1 LCFAASVRE
10 QLHASDIASQVLEW
24 RGSASAALYFRAVAN
39 LAFDAPQ
46 FALAAHLLGVVTR
59 IRSALLQD
67 GVELVTRRGAVGA
80 LANLAAGPDL
90 VVEAMFDDALADFLS
105 QLLTRAA
112 TYNDD
117 DDADDDDD
125 DADHDELTVALALQ
139 LVHNVAQ
146 TDALRVRLRPVARA
160 ALPLAR
166 RLLLDAARLES
177 AWTEKLL
184 AFYAALVESPEFV
197 DVLVE
202 LSEPLA
208 RAAATAPDSLDG
220 AAHQDD
226 DGRFLAAS
234 LLMTSA
240 AHSHLH
246 RDALFRAP
254 AWKAI
259 AFDLL
264 ASERILHRKV
274 RPALVKAL
282 AELSLSDA
290 HRRRVPRSAA
300 TLLRLVDIAVTSPVP
315 DVRVSAAIAVGNV
328 ARTDARAAQ
337 LIDEHRIVDR
347 LIALVDA
354 RREVAP
360 DMRVPH
366 AAVGALT
373 NLVVSPANKARI
385 GRHATLFGH
394 VRKWLELPNALV
406 QFAVVL
412 LLRSLA
418 SERRCRSTA
427 AAARPARRARVGGVG
442 RRLRAGRERRHDDGR
457 GRERAAPHA
466 DRRREQRQA
475 ARHARAV
482 RVRARAC
489 ASLRATSGGAAAAA
503 AAAATAADEGG
514 DDVERDVSAADIAAV
529 GAAKHFEMLT
539 QTTHVILQAEGLVA
553 LQKLVAVDATLT
565 GVAQEAARRVLASD
579 PVARAATSE
588 AAAPT
593 PAHHQADLQM
603 ARAAVTAA
611 EELLAANK

>member
-1 LCFAASVRE
+1 ML
-10 QLHASDIASQVLEW
+10 QNDIASLVFEW
-24 RGSASAALYFRAVAN
+24 RGTASMALYFRVVAN

-46 FALAAHLLGVVTR
+46 FALAAHLLGVVAR
-59 IRSALLQD
+59 IRAELLATND
-67 GVELVTRRGAVGA
+67 ASVVRSAVGA
-80 LANLAAGPDL
+80 LANIAAGPDD
-90 VVEAMFDDALADFLS
+90 VVDALFDDALADFLS
-105 QLLTRAA
+105 QLLARAA
-112 TYNDD
+112 TAHSDEGEIDD
-117 DDADDDDD
+117 
-125 DADHDELTVALALQ
+125 LTVSLALQ
-139 LVHNVAQ
+139 LIHNVAQ
-146 TDALRVRLRPVARA
+146 TDSLRARLRPVARA
-160 ALPLAR
+160 ALPFARALLA
-166 RLLLDAARLES
+166 DPARLES
-177 AWTEKLL
+177 TWVEKLL
-184 AFYAALVESPEFV
+184 SFYGTLFESPEFV

-208 RAAATAPDSLDG
+208 RAAATAPESPDG

-259 AFDLL
+259 VFDLL

-282 AELSLSDA
+282 AELSLSDSIA
-290 HRRRVPRSAA
+290 EEYLLGGD
-300 TLLRLVDIAVTSPVP
+300 LLRLVDIAANSAVP

-328 ARTDARAAQ
+328 ARTDLRAAQ
-337 LIDEHRIVDR
+337 LINEHNIVDR

-373 NLVVSPANKARI
+373 NLVVSPTNKARI
-385 GRHATLFGH
+385 GRHPTLFAH
-394 VRKWLELPNALV
+394 IKKWLELPNALV

-418 SERRCRSTA
+418 SERHCRAQLLRHDLLGALASVASDAGYVQDESAGTMTVEGESEPRRMPTDA
-427 AAARPARRARVGGVG
+427 ASDKPRDMRVQFECARVLA
-442 RRLRAGRERRHDDGR
+442 RLCAPPAG
-457 GRERAAPHA
+457 A
-466 DRRREQRQA
+466 
-475 ARHARAV
+475 
-482 RVRARAC
+482 
-489 ASLRATSGGAAAAA
+489 ATS
-503 AAAATAADEGG
+503 DSDG
-514 DDVERDVSAADIAAV
+514 DGERDVTAADIAAV
-529 GAAKHFEMLT
+529 GAAKHFDMLT
-539 QTTHVILQAEGLVA
+539 QTSHVILQAEGLVA
-553 LQKLVAVDATLT
+553 LQKLVAVDSSLLSA
-565 GVAQEAARRVLASD
+565 AQEAARRVLASD
-579 PVARAATSE
+579 PVARAATTE

-611 EELLAANK
+611 DELLALK